1 MLCHLAA
8 LVVAQVVCNHDLQ
21 GALHQ
26 HLGELLEQ
34 AVFADQVLG
43 LLVVGQQAVGQ
54 FEQLWIGLG
63 PLVALYNGHC
73 FSLMAAVSCQMTV
86 YTKLFTPSWQ
96 AIAHIAHHLHG
107 RLVHFE
113 GAAKVL
119 RNLFLAN
126 IFVMLERL
134 LIELDFF

>member
-73 FSLMAAVSCQMTV
+73 FSLMAAVSCQMTI
-86 YTKLFTPSWQ
+86 YTKLFTPSST
-96 AIAHIAHHLHG
+96 A
-107 RLVHFE
+107 RMRCRSPTNF
-113 GAAKVL
+113 
-119 RNLFLAN
+119 
-126 IFVMLERL
+126 
-134 LIELDFF
+134 